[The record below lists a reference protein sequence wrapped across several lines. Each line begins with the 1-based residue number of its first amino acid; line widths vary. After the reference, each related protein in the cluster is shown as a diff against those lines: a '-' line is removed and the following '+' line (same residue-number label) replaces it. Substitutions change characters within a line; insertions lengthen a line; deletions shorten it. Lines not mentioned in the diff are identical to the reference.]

1 MIHVLMMLKKKYIQ
15 EICLEGINYSMNER
29 RSIQPKISIIVP
41 AYNVE
46 KYIRRCIDSILEQ
59 TYENFELLLVDD
71 GSTDSTFDIL
81 NEYIEGKNKKLK
93 KQYVR
98 TGQTLYST
106 YIEVKEGVS
115 ETDWIAFPYG
125 KAVKE
130 GAPVKELEGSGFAD
144 QLY

>member
-15 EICLEGINYSMNER
+15 EICLEVINYSMNER

-81 NEYIEGKNKKLK
+81 NEYKK
-93 KQYVR
+93 R
-98 TGQTLYST
+98 
-106 YIEVKEGVS
+106 I
-115 ETDWIAFPYG
+115 
-125 KAVKE
+125 
-130 GAPVKELEGSGFAD
+130 LE
-144 QLY
+144 